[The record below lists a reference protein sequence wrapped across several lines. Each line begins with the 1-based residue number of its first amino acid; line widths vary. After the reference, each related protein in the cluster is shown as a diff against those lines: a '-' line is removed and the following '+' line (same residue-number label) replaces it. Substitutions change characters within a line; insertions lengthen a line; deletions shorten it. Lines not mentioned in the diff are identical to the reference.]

1 MPIRCGGN
9 GNCDGTGGFAD
20 AADGY
25 PGLYGEDRGY
35 WLPELL
41 EHMASHGVVT
51 VCPYLSGMPDAG
63 WGMRR
68 PFGNITT
75 TITTVNDSRLNPPSL
90 FFSSLSPDQCLDC

>member
-1 MPIRCGGN
+1 MFEAVPLRCGGN

-63 WGMRR
+63 WGVASSIRTHHHI
-68 PFGNITT
+68 PP
-75 TITTVNDSRLNPPSL
+75 PPSPSP
-90 FFSSLSPDQCLDC
+90 SSPPPQQCAEAA